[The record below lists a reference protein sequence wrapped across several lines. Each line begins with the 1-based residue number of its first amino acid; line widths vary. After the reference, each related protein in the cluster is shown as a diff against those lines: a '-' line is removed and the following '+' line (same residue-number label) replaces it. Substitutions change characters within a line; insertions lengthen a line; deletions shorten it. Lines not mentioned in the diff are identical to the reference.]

1 MQVAEQSLLDRL
13 GESYINIALS
23 EDVDARLKR
32 LAREGLIAK
41 DEYALFLKTM
51 KDLEDDKTP
60 NPKQRMLIIRIFD
73 KMLALIMGDKVVY
86 QKILQTVKKGK
97 KDKAKVAEE
106 AFRDTHT
113 TVVHGG
119 TEFYVNAENKLVE
132 MPSSFE

>member
-1 MQVAEQSLLDRL
+1 MQVAEQGLLDKL
-13 GESYINIALS
+13 GESYIKIALT

-51 KDLEDDKTP
+51 KDLEDDKKP
-60 NPKQRMLIIRIFD
+60 NPKQRMMIIRIFD
-73 KMLALIMGDKVVY
+73 KMLGLIMGDKVVY

-97 KDKAKVAEE
+97 RDKSKVAEQ

-113 TVVHGG
+113 TVVHDGV
-119 TEFYVNAENKLVE
+119 EFYINSDKKLVE
-132 MPSSFE
+132 VPSSFE

>member
-13 GESYINIALS
+13 GESYINIALT

-51 KDLEDDKTP
+51 KDLEDDKKP

-73 KMLALIMGDKVVY
+73 KMLGLIMGDKVVY

-119 TEFYVNAENKLVE
+119 IEYYVNNENKLVE

>member
-51 KDLEDDKTP
+51 KDLEADKKP
-60 NPKQRMLIIRIFD
+60 NPKQRMMIIRIFD
-73 KMLALIMGDKVVY
+73 KMLGLIMGDKVVY

-113 TVVHGG
+113 TVVHDGI
-119 TEFYVNAENKLVE
+119 EFYVNAENKLVE